1 MRQIKNPEVLREY
14 IARFHLQELFSFD
27 LMEACT
33 LTRYESDEILSRD
46 GDVYDSLSFMLE
58 GECIAYVI
66 TCTGKPHC
74 ENHYRGFNVMGLVGA
89 LWQEPSINT
98 IRAITPCMILDI
110 PLAVYRDQLLCD
122 VRFLRFAVKNLAEH
136 IRKSASHFERLEIR
150 LSNFILEMEQDGV
163 FNYNLTVCAD
173 LLEASYR
180 HLLRTLRNFC
190 DEGIL
195 SKTKKGSYL
204 ILDRARLEELRAS
217 SVPR

>member
-1 MRQIKNPEVLREY
+1 MRQIEDPDILRKY

-33 LTRYESDEILSRD
+33 LTRYEADEILSRD

-98 IRAITPCMILDI
+98 IRAITPCLILDI
-110 PLAVYRDQLLCD
+110 PLNVYREQLLSD
-122 VRFLRFAVKNLAEH
+122 VHFLRFAVKKLAEH
-136 IRKSASHFERLEIR
+136 IRKSASHFEHLEIR

-195 SKTKKGSYL
+195 SKTKKGFYL